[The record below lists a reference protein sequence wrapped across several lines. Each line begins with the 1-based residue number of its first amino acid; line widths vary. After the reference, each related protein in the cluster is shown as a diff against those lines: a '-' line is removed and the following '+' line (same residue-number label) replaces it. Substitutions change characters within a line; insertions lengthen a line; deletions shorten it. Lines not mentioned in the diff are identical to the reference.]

1 MFEVLSIETLI
12 AFVTASV
19 VLSLVPGPDNL
30 FVMSHSAL
38 KGWRIGFYTTLGL
51 CTGLIGHTVLVA
63 IGVSVI
69 FQTSAIAFNGLKI
82 VGACYLLY
90 LAWLSVQNKELNL
103 GGTDRDSTNRSYY
116 FTGVIMNLTNP
127 KVALFFLVFL
137 PQFVNTSNDNVTIQI
152 FLLGLL
158 FILSALCVF
167 TSIAY
172 LASFLEDI
180 LKKSKTVNKNLNIL
194 AALVYFALAINL
206 FFVPGRQNIFE

>member
-1 MFEVLSIETLI
+1 MFEILSTETI
-12 AFVTASV
+12 ITFVTASV
-19 VLSLVPGPDNL
+19 VLSLVPGPDNI

-51 CTGLIGHTVLVA
+51 CTGLIAHTVLVA

-82 VGACYLLY
+82 IGAFYLLY

-103 GGTDRDSTNRSYY
+103 GGTDKDSTNRSYY
-116 FTGVIMNLTNP
+116 LTGVIMNLTNP

-137 PQFVNTSNDNVTIQI
+137 PQFVNTSNDNVSIQI

-194 AALVYFALAINL
+194 AALIYFALAINL
-206 FFVPGRQNIFE
+206 FFVTF

>member
-1 MFEVLSIETLI
+1 MFEVLSIETII
-12 AFVTASV
+12 AFVAASV

-38 KGWRIGFYTTLGL
+38 KGWRIGFYITLGL

-69 FQTSAIAFNGLKI
+69 FQTSAIAFNGLKVI
-82 VGACYLLY
+82 GACYLLY

-103 GGTDRDSTNRSYY
+103 GGTDKNSTNRSYY

-180 LKKSKTVNKNLNIL
+180 LKKSKTVNKNLNLL
-194 AALVYFALAINL
+194 AALIYFTLAINL
-206 FFVPGRQNIFE
+206 FFVTW

>member
-1 MFEVLSIETLI
+1 MFEILSTETII
-12 AFVTASV
+12 AFVAASV
-19 VLSLVPGPDNL
+19 VLSLVPGPDNI

-38 KGWRIGFYTTLGL
+38 KGWRIGFYITLGL
-51 CTGLIGHTVLVA
+51 CTGLIGHTVLIA

-82 VGACYLLY
+82 IGAFYLLY

-103 GGTDRDSTNRSYY
+103 GGTDKDSTNRSYY

-137 PQFVNTSNDNVTIQI
+137 PQFVNTSNDNVSIQI

-194 AALVYFALAINL
+194 AASIYFALAVNL
-206 FFVPGRQNIFE
+206 FFVTW

>member
-1 MFEVLSIETLI
+1 MFEVLSTETII

-19 VLSLVPGPDNL
+19 ILSLVPGPDNI

-82 VGACYLLY
+82 IGAFYLLY

-103 GGTDRDSTNRSYY
+103 GGTDENNTNRSYY
-116 FTGVIMNLTNP
+116 FTGVIMNLANP

-137 PQFVNTSNDNVTIQI
+137 PQFVNTINENVTIQI

-167 TSIAY
+167 SSIAY
-172 LASFLEDI
+172 LSSFLENF

-194 AALVYFALAINL
+194 AALIYVALAVNL
-206 FFVPGRQNIFE
+206 FFVTW

>member
-1 MFEVLSIETLI
+1 MFEVLSIETII

-38 KGWRIGFYTTLGL
+38 KGWRVGFYITLGL

-69 FQTSAIAFNGLKI
+69 FQTSAIAFNGLKVI
-82 VGACYLLY
+82 GACYLLY
-90 LAWLSVQNKELNL
+90 LAWLAVQNKELNL
-103 GGTDRDSTNRSYY
+103 GGTDKNSTNRSYY

-206 FFVPGRQNIFE
+206 FFVTW

>member
-1 MFEVLSIETLI
+1 MFEVLSIETII

-38 KGWRIGFYTTLGL
+38 KGWRIGFYITLGL

-69 FQTSAIAFNGLKI
+69 FQTSAIAFTGLKI
-82 VGACYLLY
+82 IGAFYLLY

-103 GGTDRDSTNRSYY
+103 GGTDKNSTNRSYY
-116 FTGVIMNLTNP
+116 LTGVIMNLANP

-137 PQFVNTSNDNVTIQI
+137 PQFVNASNDNVTIQI

-167 TSIAY
+167 TSITY

-180 LKKSKTVNKNLNIL
+180 LKKSKTVNKNLNLL
-194 AALVYFALAINL
+194 AALIYFTLAINL
-206 FFVPGRQNIFE
+206 FFVTWYLK

>member
-1 MFEVLSIETLI
+1 MFEVLSIETII

-38 KGWRIGFYTTLGL
+38 KGWRIGFYITLGL
-51 CTGLIGHTVLVA
+51 CTGLIGHTILVA

-82 VGACYLLY
+82 IGACYLLY
-90 LAWLSVQNKELNL
+90 LAWLSIQNKELNL
-103 GGTDRDSTNRSYY
+103 GGTDKNSTNRSYY
-116 FTGVIMNLTNP
+116 FTGVIMNLANP

-180 LKKSKTVNKNLNIL
+180 LKKSRTVNKNLNIL
-194 AALVYFALAINL
+194 AALIYFALAINL
-206 FFVPGRQNIFE
+206 FFVTF

>member
-1 MFEVLSIETLI
+1 MFEILSTETII

-19 VLSLVPGPDNL
+19 VLSLVPGPDNI
-30 FVMSHSAL
+30 FVMTHSAL

-69 FQTSAIAFNGLKI
+69 FQTSAVAFNGLKI
-82 VGACYLLY
+82 IGACYLLY

-103 GGTDRDSTNRSYY
+103 GGDDNDSTNRSYY
-116 FTGVIMNLTNP
+116 LTGVIMNLTNP

-137 PQFVNTSNDNVTIQI
+137 PQFVNTDNENITLQI
-152 FLLGLL
+152 FSLGLL
-158 FILSALCVF
+158 FIVSALCVF

-172 LASFLEDI
+172 LASLLEDI

-194 AALVYFALAINL
+194 AALIYIALAFNL
-206 FFVPGRQNIFE
+206 FFVTR

>member
-1 MFEVLSIETLI
+1 MFEILSTETI
-12 AFVTASV
+12 ITFVTASV
-19 VLSLVPGPDNL
+19 VLSLVPGPDNI

-82 VGACYLLY
+82 IGAFYLLY

-103 GGTDRDSTNRSYY
+103 GGTDKDSTNRSYY
-116 FTGVIMNLTNP
+116 LTGVIMNLTNP

-137 PQFVNTSNDNVTIQI
+137 PQFVNTSNDNVSIQI
-152 FLLGLL
+152 CLLGLL

-194 AALVYFALAINL
+194 AALIYFALAINL
-206 FFVPGRQNIFE
+206 FFVTF

>member
-1 MFEVLSIETLI
+1 MFEVLSIETII
-12 AFVTASV
+12 AFVAASV

-38 KGWRIGFYTTLGL
+38 KGWRIGFYITLGL

-69 FQTSAIAFNGLKI
+69 FQTSAIAFNGLKVI
-82 VGACYLLY
+82 GACYLLY

-103 GGTDRDSTNRSYY
+103 GGTDKNNTNRSYY
-116 FTGVIMNLTNP
+116 FIGVIMNLTNP

-137 PQFVNTSNDNVTIQI
+137 PQFVNTGNNNVTIQI

-167 TSIAY
+167 SLIAY
-172 LASFLEDI
+172 LASFLENF
-180 LKKSKTVNKNLNIL
+180 LKKSKTVNKNLNLL
-194 AALVYFALAINL
+194 AALVYFALAI
-206 FFVPGRQNIFE
+206 

>member
-1 MFEVLSIETLI
+1 MFEILSIETII

-69 FQTSAIAFNGLKI
+69 FQTSAIAFTGLKI
-82 VGACYLLY
+82 IGACYLLY

-103 GGTDRDSTNRSYY
+103 GGTDKNSTNRSYY

-137 PQFVNTSNDNVTIQI
+137 PQFVNTSNNNVTIQI

-172 LASFLEDI
+172 LASFLESF
-180 LKKSKTVNKNLNIL
+180 LKKSKTVNKNLNLL
-194 AALVYFALAINL
+194 AALIYFTLAINL
-206 FFVPGRQNIFE
+206 FFVTW

>member
-1 MFEVLSIETLI
+1 MFEVLSIETII

-30 FVMSHSAL
+30 FVLSHSAL
-38 KGWRIGFYTTLGL
+38 KGWRIGFYITLGL
-51 CTGLIGHTVLVA
+51 CTGLIGHTILVA

-82 VGACYLLY
+82 IGACYLLY

-103 GGTDRDSTNRSYY
+103 GGTDKNSTNRSYY
-116 FTGVIMNLTNP
+116 LTGVIMNLTNP

-172 LASFLEDI
+172 LASFLENF

-194 AALVYFALAINL
+194 AAIVYFALAINL
-206 FFVPGRQNIFE
+206 FFVTW

>member
-1 MFEVLSIETLI
+1 MFEILSNETII

-19 VLSLVPGPDNL
+19 VLSLVPGPDNI

-38 KGWRIGFYTTLGL
+38 KGWRIGFYITLGL
-51 CTGLIGHTVLVA
+51 CTGLIAHTVLIA

-82 VGACYLLY
+82 IGAFYLLY

-103 GGTDRDSTNRSYY
+103 GGTDKDSTNRSYY

-137 PQFVNTSNDNVTIQI
+137 PQFVNTSNDNITLQI

-167 TSIAY
+167 TSVAY

-180 LKKSKTVNKNLNIL
+180 LKKSKMVNKNLNIL
-194 AALVYFALAINL
+194 AALIYFALAINL
-206 FFVPGRQNIFE
+206 FFVNF

>member
-1 MFEVLSIETLI
+1 MFEVLSIETII

-38 KGWRIGFYTTLGL
+38 KGWRIGFYITLGL

-82 VGACYLLY
+82 IGACYLLY

-103 GGTDRDSTNRSYY
+103 GGTDKNNTNRSYY
-116 FTGVIMNLTNP
+116 FIGVIMNLTNP

-158 FILSALCVF
+158 FIFSALCVF

-172 LASFLEDI
+172 LASFLENF

-194 AALVYFALAINL
+194 AAFVYFALVINL
-206 FFVPGRQNIFE
+206 FFVTW

>member
-1 MFEVLSIETLI
+1 MFEVFSTETII

-19 VLSLVPGPDNL
+19 VLSLVPGPDNI
-30 FVMSHSAL
+30 FVMTHSAL

-51 CTGLIGHTVLVA
+51 CTGLIGHTILVA

-82 VGACYLLY
+82 IGACYLLY
-90 LAWLSVQNKELNL
+90 LAWLSLQNKELNL
-103 GGTDRDSTNRSYY
+103 GGNGNDNANRSYY
-116 FTGVIMNLTNP
+116 LTGVIMNLTNP

-137 PQFVNTSNDNVTIQI
+137 PQFVNTDNDNVTLQI
-152 FLLGLL
+152 FSLGVL

-172 LASFLEDI
+172 LASLLEDI

-194 AALVYFALAINL
+194 AALVYFALAFNL
-206 FFVPGRQNIFE
+206 FFVTW

>member
-1 MFEVLSIETLI
+1 MFEVLSIETII

-38 KGWRIGFYTTLGL
+38 KGWRIGFYITLGL

-69 FQTSAIAFNGLKI
+69 FRTSAIAFNGLKI

-103 GGTDRDSTNRSYY
+103 GGTDKNSTNRSYY

-206 FFVPGRQNIFE
+206 FFVTW

>member
-1 MFEVLSIETLI
+1 MFEVLSTETII

-19 VLSLVPGPDNL
+19 ILSLVPGPDNL

-82 VGACYLLY
+82 IGACYLIY

-103 GGTDRDSTNRSYY
+103 GGTDKNSTNRYY
-116 FTGVIMNLTNP
+116 YLTGVIMNLAKP

-180 LKKSKTVNKNLNIL
+180 LKKSKTVNKNLNLL
-194 AALVYFALAINL
+194 AALIYFALAINL
-206 FFVPGRQNIFE
+206 FFVTW

>member
-38 KGWRIGFYTTLGL
+38 KGWRIGFYITLGL

-69 FQTSAIAFNGLKI
+69 FRTSAIAFNGLKI

-194 AALVYFALAINL
+194 AALIYFALAINL
-206 FFVPGRQNIFE
+206 FFVSW